1 MKKGSSPT
9 KSPGK
14 RSQIPVRRKKEEV
27 PKSEI
32 SEFKVMTF
40 AVSTLFNAGFEEV
53 TITPS
58 KSFTEIDPKEY
69 NTVFAQKVKECQ
81 KICDFSIGVKDV
93 VAKKT
98 KSDLLKDIMTAFD
111 SPEIMHLLTPSSYE
125 KYFKMVTKNICRPMP
140 QIKIVSPLDV
150 DDQVQDTAWP
160 HLFLVYKTLNTLME
174 SNNVPTCNNKNLVQ
188 ALVSNCCGPDDRERF
203 ACKDILRKMYS
214 KCPNLQQSILRAV
227 VSQFQTKQCSADLL
241 EFFGKVVAG
250 YQASLTAEQISTYKN
265 AVLFLHSSPN
275 FLKFCLNLLQVI
287 NQHIKLDPS
296 LYEPTIEYIISHW
309 PSSSIRKQ
317 ILMLSEVEGL
327 FLGFPKLLNERS
339 SKLVFTLLSEL
350 ITQPNIDLSE
360 TSCNVIIGPALEE
373 ALLAFTPL
381 AHKILD
387 EQLLSVARNHWNDFV
402 RDDSKLALQMMSDID
417 NDLLEETL
425 NNSKDTKKRKKANN
439 LIWKTNWAKVFET
452 AKSRDN
458 NIQGPN
464 LELFL

>member
-1 MKKGSSPT
+1 MKKSSPT

-14 RSQIPVRRKKEEV
+14 RSQIPVRKKKEEV

-32 SEFKVMTF
+32 SEFKMMTF
-40 AVSTLFNAGFEEV
+40 AVSTLFNGGFEEI
-53 TITPS
+53 TIAPS
-58 KSFTEIDPKEY
+58 KCFAEVDPKEY
-69 NTVFAQKVKECQ
+69 NNVFAQKVKECQ
-81 KICDFSIGVKDV
+81 KICDFSIGIKDV

-98 KSDLLKDIMTAFD
+98 KSDLLKDIITAFD
-111 SPEIMHLLTPSSYE
+111 SPEIMHLLTPSSFE

-140 QIKIVSPLDV
+140 QLKIVSPLDIN
-150 DDQVQDTAWP
+150 DQVQDTAWP
-160 HLFLVYKTLNTLME
+160 HLFLVYKTLNTLLE
-174 SNNVPTCNNKNLVQ
+174 QNNIPPINNKNLVQ

-203 ACKDILRKMYS
+203 ACKDILRKIYS
-214 KCPNLQQSILRAV
+214 KCPNLNQSIMRAV
-227 VSQFQTKQCSADLL
+227 ISQFQTKLCSADLL
-241 EFFGKVVAG
+241 EFYGKAVVAG
-250 YQASLTAEQISTYKN
+250 YQAPLSEEQINVFKN

-287 NQHIKLDPS
+287 NQYVKIEPK
-296 LYEPTIEYIISHW
+296 LYEPTIEYIVSHW
-309 PSSSIRKQ
+309 PSSNIRKQ

-339 SKLVFTLLSEL
+339 SKLVFTLLSDL

-360 TSCNVIIGPALEE
+360 TSVNVIIGPALEE

-387 EQLLSVARNHWNDFV
+387 EQLLSVARNHWNEFV
-402 RDDSKLALQMMSDID
+402 REDAKLALQLMSDID

-425 NNSKDTKKRKKANN
+425 NNAKDTKKRKKANN
-439 LIWKTNWAKVFET
+439 QIWKTNWAKVFET
-452 AKSRDN
+452 AKSRDG